1 MSARAVV
8 DTITAN
14 VPRRRVALR
23 VGNIA
28 LIVALAAIS
37 VAATPANVPVAIW
50 WPAAGVSA
58 WLTITA
64 PERQRNW
71 AYVTVFAAVTLGCLL
86 GGRAPLLSLAFGAAG
101 TVEIALFTT
110 LLLHRRTDARILGA
124 ADALRLAVVAA
135 IASTTFGLL
144 AATIAAVAS
153 PAADAWRTFIS
164 VALLA
169 GSSHLSA
176 LLLITPLVLLPDRP
190 YDKPRRAE
198 AIAQIVVTVI
208 SVVIAFVIFTQIRLE
223 FLVLLPLTWAGAR
236 FSAKIAQTEAVLVA
250 FAVVA
255 LSLASWH
262 PLAPDRYVALA
273 LATGLTAFLCTIA
286 IITTATCA
294 ERGQSLDN
302 ARHALQ
308 AAEATD
314 AARTAA
320 ETLRIRYDLERQRE
334 DFLATTSH
342 ELRTPV
348 TIIAGYTELLGE
360 TPDLPGQT
368 RPWIHAIDRNTH
380 RLAGMLDDLLA
391 FSVTQTTAPAHDS
404 LPVCTLVN
412 DVVGRYAEDAHRKD
426 IAIDV
431 ARMPHLVAH
440 ADAAHAHRA
449 LAGLVSNAVKFTP
462 TGGRVQ
468 IEVAQVADDV
478 MITVTDNGPGM
489 ADDTLSQAFDPFY
502 RGEFAGVAA
511 APGTGLGLTIARK
524 LARWNGGEVRIVSR
538 PGLGTKATL
547 LLRRDTTEG
556 A

>member
-58 WLTITA
+58 WLTMTA

-176 LLLITPLVLLPDRP
+176 LLLITPLALLPDRP

-208 SVVIAFVIFTQIRLE
+208 AVVIAFVIFTQIRLE

-286 IITTATCA
+286 IITTAACA

-308 AAEATD
+308 AAEARTD
-314 AARTAA
+314 AARTAV

-360 TPDLPGQT
+360 TPDLPAQT
-368 RPWIHAIDRNTH
+368 RRGSTRSTAIRIAWPACSTTCS
-380 RLAGMLDDLLA
+380 RSRSLKRPPLRSRACPSAPSSTTSSAG
-391 FSVTQTTAPAHDS
+391 TP
-404 LPVCTLVN
+404 
-412 DVVGRYAEDAHRKD
+412 K
-426 IAIDV
+426 
-431 ARMPHLVAH
+431 
-440 ADAAHAHRA
+440 
-449 LAGLVSNAVKFTP
+449 TP
-462 TGGRVQ
+462 TAKTSRSTSP
-468 IEVAQVADDV
+468 ASRTWSRTPTPP
-478 MITVTDNGPGM
+478 M
-489 ADDTLSQAFDPFY
+489 
-502 RGEFAGVAA
+502 R
-511 APGTGLGLTIARK
+511 IARSPV
-524 LARWNGGEVRIVSR
+524 LSRTPSRWPRADRGR
-538 PGLGTKATL
+538 PGRR
-547 LLRRDTTEG
+547 RRDDHG
-556 A
+556 HRQRSRHGR